1 MLGSKQCTNT
11 FTSSWVPI
19 LSLSFSLSATYI
31 NVYCFS
37 DKVTFC
43 WQWQPVWVHDG
54 WQRLSASVDH
64 HGQEHRW
71 CQAQD
76 WDWNQ
81 QQQQQQQTRCAS
93 KSDLL
98 FAFMSQLLFFLLLF
112 YRQVGF
118 WIELLDWVVGLDFN
132 ISSTTLGHLRMLGS
146 AGWMNE
152 NLCYNLYYI
161 AHKNVH
167 TKPCVIT
174 GPGFVWKVVGFV

>member
-19 LSLSFSLSATYI
+19 LSLALSYI
-31 NVYCFS
+31 YVYCFS

-54 WQRLSASVDH
+54 WQRLSAGVDH

-81 QQQQQQQTRCAS
+81 QQQQQQQTRCVS
-93 KSDLL
+93 ESNLL
-98 FAFMSQLLFFLLLF
+98 LSWVNCLSFLFLLTGGLLDLV
-112 YRQVGF
+112 VGF
-118 WIELLDWVVGLDFN
+118 DFN
-132 ISSTTLGHLRMLGS
+132 ISSTTQGHLQMLGS
-146 AGWMNE
+146 AGEMNE
-152 NLCYNLYYI
+152 IFYYNLYYI
-161 AHKNVH
+161 AHKNIH
-167 TKPCVIT
+167 TKPRVIT
-174 GPGFVWKVVGFV
+174 GLGFVWKVVGFEQCA